1 MHAWKDFVDQYQ
13 PAASF
18 EDDIAS
24 TRVCQLAATAA
35 ELGTNA
41 VGAVLL
47 DDQGTVLAAGHNETF
62 LNGFRSDL
70 HGGMVSRMSSLPPK
84 LQQISEELPKTWGL
98 AECSTELREAASHI
112 WDQTR
117 TIVDRQIFEHAR
129 IKSK

>member
-47 DDQGTVLAAGHNETF
+47 DDQGTVLAEGHNETF

-70 HGGMVSRMSSLPPK
+70 HAEMVVLTK
-84 LQQISEELPKTWGL
+84 FESEQKHADMPE
-98 AECSTELREAASHI
+98 S
-112 WDQTR
+112 
-117 TIVDRQIFEHAR
+117 DR
-129 IKSK
+129 